1 MQTHLEASKSV
12 FHKQTKSFVSAFI
25 NYLWISPTSVA
36 DTLLDCKSKGTS
48 HADLLPVTQCS
59 GSRENA
65 DMHSSSA
72 AVPAYW
78 CTLPGIRL
86 SGPRQPPFMPCV
98 LPAKICYFHDLTFTF
113 KWRKPICISQLY
125 SFSLFI
131 DLSSLFN
138 IKCIYLQLKSSC
150 SCLYF
155 QDLFFFF
162 KQKKKLA
169 ILFGLVFN
177 ENLCLGIRYQQI
189 LY

>member
-25 NYLWISPTSVA
+25 NYLWISLTSVA

-65 DMHSSSA
+65 FLLCSCTSILMHLA
-72 AVPAYW
+72 WNKAQWTKA
-78 CTLPGIRL
+78 T
-86 SGPRQPPFMPCV
+86 PFMPCV

-131 DLSSLFN
+131 NLSSLFN
-138 IKCIYLQLKSSC
+138 IKCIYLQLKSSY

-155 QDLFFFF
+155 QDLFFF